1 MEILM
6 IVSAHQPAYLPWL
19 GYFHK
24 IAISDVF
31 VIMDNVQF
39 EKNSFTNRNKIICGN
54 KELILTIPVSIKGHT
69 EKIIAQTEVSDIYWR
84 KKHVKSIEQAYRK
97 SPHFE
102 TVFGLLMPVLE
113 QEYHY
118 LIDYTNRL
126 TKIFLDYLEIKTKIL
141 FASDLNITSQKLD
154 YVIELTRKAGGGEG
168 KGDIFIFGALGKDYA
183 DIEYLNQKGIIP
195 YFQNYCHPV
204 YTQNTKEF
212 IPCMSILDL
221 MFNESKEKLTDI
233 IMCGNITK
241 EKLTEISV

>member
-1 MEILM
+1 M

-24 IAISDVF
+24 IMLSDIF
-31 VIMDNVQF
+31 VVMDDVQF
-39 EKNSFTNRNKIICGN
+39 EKNSFTNRNKIISGN

-69 EKIIAQTEVSDIYWR
+69 DNTIAQTEVSDIYWR

-97 SPHFE
+97 SSHFE
-102 TVFGLLMPVLE
+102 TIFELLTPVLE
-113 QEYHY
+113 REYPY

-141 FASDLNITSQKLD
+141 FASDLFITSQKLD
-154 YVIELTRKAGGGEG
+154 YVIELTRKAGDGEG
-168 KGDIFIFGALGKDYA
+168 GGDIFVFGALGKDYA

-221 MFNESKEKLTDI
+221 MFNEPREKLTDI
-233 IMCGNITK
+233 IMSGNITK
-241 EKLTEISV
+241 EKMIEMSI